1 MAVSE
6 QLLKTNAAFTC
17 SDVLEKKKELLDL
30 KKKKSRNAIEKFNLC
45 LSGLNTSNGN
55 AIKFKVD

>member
-17 SDVLEKKKELLDL
+17 SDVLEKKKESLDL
-30 KKKKSRNAIEKFNLC
+30 KKKQEC
-45 LSGLNTSNGN
+45 YGE
-55 AIKFKVD
+55 V

>member
-30 KKKKSRNAIEKFNLC
+30 KKKSRNAIEKFNLY

-55 AIKFKVD
+55 AINFTVD